1 MNLKIP
7 QKKIC
12 LLSVFFILAMAG
24 IAWGQASSGEGAS
37 RSTITITDSA
47 GRSVEILYPVESVVA
62 LNGNVPEEMIALG
75 AWDKIAGID
84 ASAKK
89 KADEGLY
96 PDLKKVPV
104 VGSSDDPNYELIAQL
119 KPDAVIQW
127 ASWPPHPDEVA
138 KKLEPFGIPVV
149 ALDLYRMEIYTSE
162 VEILG
167 RMLGCEEKADEYIS
181 FIQNQYNAINE
192 TLAQI
197 PESERK
203 SVYFEGVKYYST
215 YGGAG
220 YGAGIPGMIRAGGG
234 KYIYDDQEAQVFNVN
249 PEDVSERN
257 PDFIFKGIEE
267 PRGYFMENNS
277 ILEELRNNV
286 SSRVELANTNAVRD
300 GNVYAISFDATAGL
314 RKKFGPLFIAKAL
327 YSEEFP
333 DLNPEAFL
341 LEYLEEYLGL
351 PPQGVYIYP
360 KI

>member
-1 MNLKIP
+1 MFLVLAGLIM
-7 QKKIC
+7 IA
-12 LLSVFFILAMAG
+12 LSASALALNSG
-24 IAWGQASSGEGAS
+24 NSSEN
-37 RSTITITDSA
+37 ITVIDTA
-47 GRSVEILYPVESVVA
+47 GRSVEIPYPVESIVA

-75 AWDKIAGID
+75 AWDKISGID
-84 ASAKK
+84 ISTKK
-89 KADEGLY
+89 KVDEGLY
-96 PDLKKVPV
+96 PNLKDVPV
-104 VGSSDDPNYELIAQL
+104 VGSYDDPNYELIAQL
-119 KPDAVIQW
+119 KPDVVIQW

-138 KKLEPFGIPVV
+138 QKLEPFGIPVV

-162 VEILG
+162 VELLG
-167 RMLGCEEKADEYIS
+167 RMLGREEKANEYIS
-181 FIQNQYNAINE
+181 FIQDQYNAINE

-203 SVYFEGVKYYST
+203 TVYFEGANYYAT

-249 PEDVSERN
+249 PEDVSKRN

-277 ILEELRNNV
+277 ILMDLSNNV
-286 SSRVELANTNAVRD
+286 SSRVELANTNAVKN

-327 YSEEFP
+327 YPEEFP
-333 DLNPEAFL
+333 ELDPEAFL

-351 PPQGVYIYP
+351 PPQGHYIYP
-360 KI
+360 PI